1 MDIETEIAAW
11 RKDFLSCR
19 CGHRHTDTDIR
30 TVCRLAP
37 GALEEAAAYVRRT
50 ALSDVLLV
58 ADAATRKAVGLR
70 LEEELARKGVRFAVC
85 CLTPNAAGDVTADGD
100 AVLRVLL
107 AADAGTRLL
116 VAVGAGTIH
125 DIVRLV
131 AAKMR
136 IPFVS
141 VPTAPSVDG
150 FTSAGAPVVVG
161 GVKTTVP
168 AVAPEAL
175 FADTEVLANAPREL
189 IAAGYG
195 DMIGKWTALAD
206 WLCSRELGGEPFC
219 PTAYRMTKEA
229 LARCFRN
236 EAAIADADEKGIA
249 ALAEALLLS
258 GLSMQAVGHSRP
270 ASGGEHHVS
279 HAWEMQSLARG
290 ERQRLH
296 GVKVGVATVLVSAL
310 YRRLAEREPEPF
322 ARFYTDLPKPDDLAA
337 KLRRVGAPSTPAE
350 LGFGPER
357 VESALREAP
366 GLRDRTTGLRVIRD
380 RYPEWFAE
388 MARATF

>member
-1 MDIETEIAAW
+1 MDIETEIASW

-19 CGHRHTDTDIR
+19 CGHRHTDIR

-37 GALEEAAAYVRRT
+37 GALEEAAAYIRRT
-50 ALSDVLLV
+50 APSDVLLV
-58 ADAATRKAVGLR
+58 ADAATREAAGLR
-70 LEEELARKGVRFAVC
+70 LEERLAREGVRFTVC
-85 CLTPNAAGDVTADGD
+85 CLPPNAAGHLTADGD

-141 VPTAPSVDG
+141 LPTAPSVDG

-161 GVKTTVP
+161 GLKTTVP
-168 AVAPEAL
+168 AAAPEAL

-195 DMIGKWTALAD
+195 DMIGKRTALAD

-219 PTAYRMTKEA
+219 PTAYRMTEEA
-229 LARCFRN
+229 LARCLRN
-236 EAAIADADEKGIA
+236 ETAIANADERGIA
-249 ALAEALLLS
+249 ALAESLLLS

-279 HAWEMQSLARG
+279 HVWEMQSLACG

-296 GVKVGVATVLVSAL
+296 GAKVGVATVLVSAL

-322 ARFYTDLPKPDDLAA
+322 AHFYVGLPEPGALAA
-337 KLRRVGAPSTPAE
+337 MLRRVGAPGSPAE

-357 VESALREAP
+357 VESALHQAP
-366 GLRDRTTGLRVIRD
+366 DLRGRMTGLRVIRD
-380 RYPEWFAE
+380 RYPEWLAE
-388 MARATF
+388 VSRMTF